1 MRPLTRT
8 TLLAALLPLFSP
20 LTWGLGL
27 GEITMKSHLN
37 EPLQAEIELLD
48 VKNLTSDDIKIRLAT
63 QQDFDLIGVDRA
75 YFLTNIT
82 FNIVVSGEDSRII
95 LTTDQPLLEPF
106 LDFLVETRWPA
117 GRLLRSYTVLVDLP
131 ERASAERVSSYAQI
145 AASKSEPQDA
155 AEDDE
160 PAQLVPAPTPPSQR
174 PPARS
179 YDKNAEGQ
187 PRAGGQYLVQARDTL
202 WEIAASARPE
212 NATLEQTMIA
222 TAAMNGDAFVGGNIN
237 GLKAGYVL
245 QLPSDD
251 EILTTKSEARQ
262 RVVEQNQDWAAGIRR
277 SPALRVVADNEFE
290 DLPSESNAEARY
302 AQVGSSSSA
311 DEKSEDDASLSD
323 ASAPTELASA
333 QMSANGAASE
343 VENVI
348 DSDVESDA
356 ESDAESADTAGTRA
370 NLDLAAIEA
379 RLSRLSEQVTDLR
392 QLVTVKDEQI
402 AALQAQIEQRE
413 VMAAQVAQKES
424 ERSSMNEL
432 AGLPWW
438 VFAFGGVLL
447 ISVAGVL
454 FARRGTKLSVA
465 TGVSAP
471 LTVPAAPAEPVR
483 PLKADLPREVTASSA
498 SESQNGERGYGKD
511 LHNDYLEET
520 VIADALAEADIYV
533 AYGRY
538 QQALDLL
545 ERASKADP
553 TSPAPYLKRIKIYL
567 QHDRRAEAEALVKT
581 IEQTHDMDAVQ
592 QALAL
597 LDHNAPS
604 TSGIDLGEL
613 VDVTSGVE
621 TGGPIEAGSAADRA
635 VSPLTSTGTS
645 AIANSGLEPVEFD
658 LVDEQPHDLVTP
670 DLSALA
676 NSHEQDRHVDQALDL
691 DLGIDTSA
699 DVAAKTPRGPEDD
712 ASTNTQLGA
721 DWGDLGDV
729 NLTIDDNAL
738 PPELAAV
745 LGMDTPPPFEDPDD
759 DSELGLIYASDTN
772 PIETKLDL
780 ARAYI
785 DMSDEEGARPV
796 LEEVINEGDPQQQAE
811 ARELLLRIE

>member
-1 MRPLTRT
+1 MRSFTRT
-8 TLLAALLPLFSP
+8 TLIAALLPLFSP

-48 VKNLTSDDIKIRLAT
+48 VQNLTSDDIKIRLAT

-75 YFLTNIT
+75 YFLTNIQ
-82 FNIVVSGEDSRII
+82 FNIVVSGDDSRII

-145 AASKSEPQDA
+145 AASESETQDA
-155 AEDDE
+155 AEEDE
-160 PAQLVPAPTPPSQR
+160 PAQLVSAPTPPSQR
-174 PPARS
+174 PRARS

-202 WEIAASARPE
+202 WEIAVSARPE

-222 TAAMNGDAFVGGNIN
+222 IAAMNGDAFAGGNIN
-237 GLKAGYVL
+237 GLRAGYVL

-251 EILTTKSEARQ
+251 EILTTISEARQ

-290 DLPSESNAEARY
+290 DLSSENGAEARD

-311 DEKSEDDASLSD
+311 DREFEDDASLPD
-323 ASAPTELASA
+323 ASAPTELAIA
-333 QMSANGAASE
+333 QMSASGAANE
-343 VENVI
+343 VESAI
-348 DSDVESDA
+348 ESDVESDVG
-356 ESDAESADTAGTRA
+356 SDVGSVESADAAGTRA

-379 RLSRLSEQVTDLR
+379 RLSRLGEQVTDLR
-392 QLVTVKDEQI
+392 QLVTLKDEQI

-413 VMAAQVAQKES
+413 VMAAQAAQKES

-447 ISVAGVL
+447 ISVGGVF

-471 LTVPAAPAEPVR
+471 LAVPAAPAEPIQ
-483 PLKADLPREVTASSA
+483 PLKADLPDEIIVPSTN
-498 SESQNGERGYGKD
+498 ESQNEERGYGKD
-511 LHNDYLEET
+511 LHNDYLEVT
-520 VIADALAEADIYV
+520 VISDALAEAEIYV

-553 TSPAPYLKRIKIYL
+553 KNPAPYLKRIKIFL

-581 IEQTHDMDAVQ
+581 IEQTHDTKAVQ

-597 LDHNAPS
+597 LEHNAPS

-613 VDVTSGVE
+613 ADDTSGVE
-621 TGGPIEAGSAADRA
+621 TGGPITGD
-635 VSPLTSTGTS
+635 PIKGGFTGTPQEPE
-645 AIANSGLEPVEFD
+645 AN
-658 LVDEQPHDLVTP
+658 
-670 DLSALA
+670 
-676 NSHEQDRHVDQALDL
+676 
-691 DLGIDTSA
+691 
-699 DVAAKTPRGPEDD
+699 
-712 ASTNTQLGA
+712 ASTDTQLGA
-721 DWGDLGDV
+721 DWGDLGDA
-729 NLTIDDNAL
+729 NLTIDDNTL

-745 LGMDTPPPFEDPDD
+745 LGMDTPPPFEETDD
-759 DSELGLIYASDTN
+759 ESELGLIYASDTN

-785 DMSDEEGARPV
+785 DMGDEEGARPV
-796 LEEVINEGDPQQQAE
+796 LDEVANEGDLQQQAE

>member
-1 MRPLTRT
+1 
-8 TLLAALLPLFSP
+8 
-20 LTWGLGL
+20 
-27 GEITMKSHLN
+27 MKSHLN

-48 VKNLTSDDIKIRLAT
+48 VQNLTSDDIKIRLAT

-75 YFLTNIT
+75 YFLTNIQ
-82 FNIVVSGEDSRII
+82 FNIVVSGDDSRII

-145 AASKSEPQDA
+145 AASESETQDA
-155 AEDDE
+155 AEEDE
-160 PAQLVPAPTPPSQR
+160 PAQLVSAPTPPSQR
-174 PPARS
+174 SPARS

-202 WEIAASARPE
+202 WEIAVSARPE

-222 TAAMNGDAFVGGNIN
+222 TAAMNGDAFAGGNIN
-237 GLKAGYVL
+237 GLRAGYVL

-251 EILTTKSEARQ
+251 EILTTISEARQ

-290 DLPSESNAEARY
+290 DLSSENGAEARD

-311 DEKSEDDASLSD
+311 DREFEDDASLPD

-333 QMSANGAASE
+333 QMSASGAANE
-343 VENVI
+343 VESVI
-348 DSDVESDA
+348 ESDVESDVG
-356 ESDAESADTAGTRA
+356 SDVGSVESADAAGTRA

-379 RLSRLSEQVTDLR
+379 RLSRLGEQVTDLR
-392 QLVTVKDEQI
+392 QLVTLKDEQI

-413 VMAAQVAQKES
+413 VMAAQAAQKES

-447 ISVAGVL
+447 ISVGGVF
-454 FARRGTKLSVA
+454 FARRGTKLTVA

-471 LTVPAAPAEPVR
+471 LAVPAAPAEPIQ
-483 PLKADLPREVTASSA
+483 PLKADLPDEIIVPSTN
-498 SESQNGERGYGKD
+498 ESQNGERGYGKD
-511 LHNDYLEET
+511 LHNDYLEVT
-520 VIADALAEADIYV
+520 VISDALAEAEIYV

-553 TSPAPYLKRIKIYL
+553 KNPAPYLKRIKIYL
-567 QHDRRAEAEALVKT
+567 QHDRRAEAEALVKA
-581 IEQTHDMDAVQ
+581 IEQTHDTKAVQ

-597 LDHNAPS
+597 LEHNAPS
-604 TSGIDLGEL
+604 TSGIDLGDL
-613 VDVTSGVE
+613 ADDTSGVE
-621 TGGPIEAGSAADRA
+621 TGGPIKGD
-635 VSPLTSTGTS
+635 PIQGGFTGTPQEPE
-645 AIANSGLEPVEFD
+645 AN
-658 LVDEQPHDLVTP
+658 
-670 DLSALA
+670 
-676 NSHEQDRHVDQALDL
+676 
-691 DLGIDTSA
+691 
-699 DVAAKTPRGPEDD
+699 
-712 ASTNTQLGA
+712 ASTDTQLGA
-721 DWGDLGDV
+721 DWGDLGDA
-729 NLTIDDNAL
+729 NLTIDDNTL

-745 LGMDTPPPFEDPDD
+745 LGMDTPPPFEETDD
-759 DSELGLIYASDTN
+759 ESELGLIYASDTN

-785 DMSDEEGARPV
+785 DMGDEEGARPV
-796 LEEVINEGDPQQQAE
+796 LDEVANEGDLQQQAE

>member
-1 MRPLTRT
+1 MRSFTRT
-8 TLLAALLPLFSP
+8 TLIAALLPLFSP

-48 VKNLTSDDIKIRLAT
+48 VQNLTSDDIKIRLAT

-75 YFLTNIT
+75 YFLTNIQ
-82 FNIVVSGEDSRII
+82 FNIVVSGDDSRII

-145 AASKSEPQDA
+145 AASESETQDA
-155 AEDDE
+155 AEEDE
-160 PAQLVPAPTPPSQR
+160 PAQLVSAPTSPSQR
-174 PPARS
+174 SPARS

-202 WEIAASARPE
+202 WEIAVSARPE

-222 TAAMNGDAFVGGNIN
+222 TAAMNGDAFAGGNIN
-237 GLKAGYVL
+237 GLRAGYVL

-251 EILTTKSEARQ
+251 EILTTISEARQ

-290 DLPSESNAEARY
+290 DLSSENGAEARDT
-302 AQVGSSSSA
+302 QVGSSSSA
-311 DEKSEDDASLSD
+311 DREFEDDASLPD

-333 QMSANGAASE
+333 QMSASGAANE
-343 VENVI
+343 VESAI
-348 DSDVESDA
+348 ESDVESA
-356 ESDAESADTAGTRA
+356 VGSDVGSVESADAAGTRA

-379 RLSRLSEQVTDLR
+379 RLSRLGEQVTDLR

-413 VMAAQVAQKES
+413 VMAAQAAQKES
-424 ERSSMNEL
+424 ERSSINEL

-447 ISVAGVL
+447 ISVGGVF
-454 FARRGTKLSVA
+454 FARRGTKLTVA

-471 LTVPAAPAEPVR
+471 LAVPAAPAEPIQ
-483 PLKADLPREVTASSA
+483 PLKADLPDELIVPSTN
-498 SESQNGERGYGKD
+498 ESQNGEREYGKD
-511 LHNDYLEET
+511 LHNDYLEVT
-520 VIADALAEADIYV
+520 VISDALAEAEIYV

-553 TSPAPYLKRIKIYL
+553 KNPAPYLKRIKIYL

-581 IEQTHDMDAVQ
+581 IEQTHDTKAVQ

-597 LDHNAPS
+597 LEHNAPS
-604 TSGIDLGEL
+604 TSGIDLGDL
-613 VDVTSGVE
+613 ADDTSGVE
-621 TGGPIEAGSAADRA
+621 TGGPIKGD
-635 VSPLTSTGTS
+635 PIKGGFTGTPQEPE
-645 AIANSGLEPVEFD
+645 ANAF
-658 LVDEQPHDLVTP
+658 T
-670 DLSALA
+670 
-676 NSHEQDRHVDQALDL
+676 
-691 DLGIDTSA
+691 
-699 DVAAKTPRGPEDD
+699 D
-712 ASTNTQLGA
+712 AQLGA
-721 DWGDLGDV
+721 DWGDLGDA
-729 NLTIDDNAL
+729 NLTIDDNTL

-745 LGMDTPPPFEDPDD
+745 LGMDTPPPFEETDD
-759 DSELGLIYASDTN
+759 ESELGLIYASDTN

-785 DMSDEEGARPV
+785 DMGDEEGARPV
-796 LEEVINEGDPQQQAE
+796 LDEVVNEGDLQQQAE

>member
-1 MRPLTRT
+1 MRPFTRT
-8 TLLAALLPLFSP
+8 TLIAALLPLFSP

-48 VKNLTSDDIKIRLAT
+48 VQNLTSDDIKIRLAT

-75 YFLTNIT
+75 YFLTNIQ
-82 FNIVVSGEDSRII
+82 FNIVVSGDDSRII

-145 AASKSEPQDA
+145 AASESEIQDA
-155 AEDDE
+155 AEEDE
-160 PAQLVPAPTPPSQR
+160 PAQLVSAPTPPSQR
-174 PPARS
+174 SPARS

-202 WEIAASARPE
+202 WEIAVSARPE

-222 TAAMNGDAFVGGNIN
+222 TAAMNGDAFAGGNIN
-237 GLKAGYVL
+237 GLRAGYVL

-251 EILTTKSEARQ
+251 EILTTISEARQ

-290 DLPSESNAEARY
+290 DLSSENGAEARD

-311 DEKSEDDASLSD
+311 DREFEDDASLPD

-333 QMSANGAASE
+333 QMSASVAANE
-343 VENVI
+343 VESAIESGVE
-348 DSDVESDA
+348 SDVESDVG
-356 ESDAESADTAGTRA
+356 SDVGSVESADAAGTRA

-379 RLSRLSEQVTDLR
+379 RLSRLGEQVTDLR
-392 QLVTVKDEQI
+392 QLVTLKDEQI

-413 VMAAQVAQKES
+413 VMAAQAAQKES

-447 ISVAGVL
+447 ISVGGVF
-454 FARRGTKLSVA
+454 FARRGTKLTVA

-471 LTVPAAPAEPVR
+471 LAVPAAPAEPIQ
-483 PLKADLPREVTASSA
+483 PLKADLPDEIIVPSTN
-498 SESQNGERGYGKD
+498 ESQNGERGYGKD
-511 LHNDYLEET
+511 LHNDYLEVT
-520 VIADALAEADIYV
+520 VISDALAEAEIYV

-553 TSPAPYLKRIKIYL
+553 KNPAPYLKRIKIYL

-581 IEQTHDMDAVQ
+581 IEQTHDTKAVQ

-597 LDHNAPS
+597 LEHNAPS
-604 TSGIDLGEL
+604 TSGIDLGDL
-613 VDVTSGVE
+613 ADDTSGVE
-621 TGGPIEAGSAADRA
+621 TGGPIKGD
-635 VSPLTSTGTS
+635 PIKGGFTGTPQEPE
-645 AIANSGLEPVEFD
+645 AN
-658 LVDEQPHDLVTP
+658 
-670 DLSALA
+670 
-676 NSHEQDRHVDQALDL
+676 
-691 DLGIDTSA
+691 
-699 DVAAKTPRGPEDD
+699 
-712 ASTNTQLGA
+712 ASTDTQLGA
-721 DWGDLGDV
+721 DWGDLGDA
-729 NLTIDDNAL
+729 NLTIDDNTL

-745 LGMDTPPPFEDPDD
+745 LGMDTPPPFEDTDD
-759 DSELGLIYASDTN
+759 ESELGLIYASDTN

-785 DMSDEEGARPV
+785 DMGDEEGARPV
-796 LEEVINEGDPQQQAE
+796 LDEVANEGDLQQQAE

>member
-1 MRPLTRT
+1 MRPFTRT
-8 TLLAALLPLFSP
+8 TLIAALLPLFSP

-48 VKNLTSDDIKIRLAT
+48 VQNLTSDDIKIRLAT

-75 YFLTNIT
+75 YFLTNIQ
-82 FNIVVSGEDSRII
+82 FNIVVSGDDSRII

-145 AASKSEPQDA
+145 AASESEIQDA
-155 AEDDE
+155 AEEDE
-160 PAQLVPAPTPPSQR
+160 PAQLVSAPTPPSQR
-174 PPARS
+174 SPARS

-202 WEIAASARPE
+202 WEIAVSARPE

-222 TAAMNGDAFVGGNIN
+222 TAAMNGDAFAGGNIN
-237 GLKAGYVL
+237 GLRAGYVL

-251 EILTTKSEARQ
+251 EILTTISEARQ

-290 DLPSESNAEARY
+290 DLSSENGAEARD

-311 DEKSEDDASLSD
+311 DREFEDDASLPD

-333 QMSANGAASE
+333 QMSASGAANE
-343 VENVI
+343 VKSAIESGVESNVG
-348 DSDVESDA
+348 SDVGSV
-356 ESDAESADTAGTRA
+356 ESADAAGTRA

-379 RLSRLSEQVTDLR
+379 RLSRLGEQVTDLR
-392 QLVTVKDEQI
+392 QLVTLKDEQI

-413 VMAAQVAQKES
+413 VMAAQAAQKES

-447 ISVAGVL
+447 ISVGGVF
-454 FARRGTKLSVA
+454 FARRGTKLTVA

-471 LTVPAAPAEPVR
+471 LAVPAAPAEPIQ
-483 PLKADLPREVTASSA
+483 PLKADLPDEIIVPSTN
-498 SESQNGERGYGKD
+498 ESQNGERGYGKD
-511 LHNDYLEET
+511 LHNDYLEVT
-520 VIADALAEADIYV
+520 VISDALAEAEIYV

-553 TSPAPYLKRIKIYL
+553 KNPAPYLKRIKIYL

-581 IEQTHDMDAVQ
+581 IEQTHDTKAVQ

-597 LDHNAPS
+597 LEHNAPS
-604 TSGIDLGEL
+604 TSGIDLGDL
-613 VDVTSGVE
+613 ADDTSGVE
-621 TGGPIEAGSAADRA
+621 TGGPIKGD
-635 VSPLTSTGTS
+635 PIKGGFTGTPQEPE
-645 AIANSGLEPVEFD
+645 AN
-658 LVDEQPHDLVTP
+658 
-670 DLSALA
+670 
-676 NSHEQDRHVDQALDL
+676 
-691 DLGIDTSA
+691 
-699 DVAAKTPRGPEDD
+699 
-712 ASTNTQLGA
+712 ASTDTQLGA
-721 DWGDLGDV
+721 DWGDLGDA
-729 NLTIDDNAL
+729 NLTIDDNTL

-745 LGMDTPPPFEDPDD
+745 LGMDTPPPFEDTDD
-759 DSELGLIYASDTN
+759 ESELGLIYASDTN

-785 DMSDEEGARPV
+785 DMGDEEGARPV
-796 LEEVINEGDPQQQAE
+796 LDEVANEGDLQQQAE

>member
-1 MRPLTRT
+1 MRSFTRT
-8 TLLAALLPLFSP
+8 TLIAALLPLFSP

-48 VKNLTSDDIKIRLAT
+48 VQNLTSDDIKIRLAT

-75 YFLTNIT
+75 YFLTNIQ
-82 FNIVVSGEDSRII
+82 FNIVVSGDDSRII

-145 AASKSEPQDA
+145 AASESEIQDA
-155 AEDDE
+155 AEEDE
-160 PAQLVPAPTPPSQR
+160 PAQLVSAPTPPSQR
-174 PPARS
+174 SPARS

-202 WEIAASARPE
+202 WEIAVSARPE

-222 TAAMNGDAFVGGNIN
+222 TAAMNGDAFAGGNIN
-237 GLKAGYVL
+237 GLRAGYVL

-251 EILTTKSEARQ
+251 EILTTISEARQ

-290 DLPSESNAEARY
+290 DLSSENGAEARD

-311 DEKSEDDASLSD
+311 DREFKDDASLPD

-333 QMSANGAASE
+333 QMSASGAANE
-343 VENVI
+343 VESAI
-348 DSDVESDA
+348 ESGVESDVG
-356 ESDAESADTAGTRA
+356 SDVGSVESADAAGTRA

-379 RLSRLSEQVTDLR
+379 RLSRLGEQVTDLR

-413 VMAAQVAQKES
+413 VMAAQAAQKES

-447 ISVAGVL
+447 ISVGGVF
-454 FARRGTKLSVA
+454 FARRGTKLTVA

-471 LTVPAAPAEPVR
+471 LAVPAAPAEPIQ
-483 PLKADLPREVTASSA
+483 PLKADLPDEIIVPSTN
-498 SESQNGERGYGKD
+498 ESQSGERGYGKD
-511 LHNDYLEET
+511 LHNDYLEVT
-520 VIADALAEADIYV
+520 VISDALAEAEIYV

-553 TSPAPYLKRIKIYL
+553 KNPAPYLKRIKIYL

-581 IEQTHDMDAVQ
+581 IEQTHDTKAVQ

-597 LDHNAPS
+597 LEHNATS
-604 TSGIDLGEL
+604 TSGIDLGDL
-613 VDVTSGVE
+613 ADDTSGVE
-621 TGGPIEAGSAADRA
+621 TGGPIKGD
-635 VSPLTSTGTS
+635 PIKGGFTGTPQEPE
-645 AIANSGLEPVEFD
+645 AN
-658 LVDEQPHDLVTP
+658 
-670 DLSALA
+670 
-676 NSHEQDRHVDQALDL
+676 
-691 DLGIDTSA
+691 
-699 DVAAKTPRGPEDD
+699 
-712 ASTNTQLGA
+712 ASTDTQLGA
-721 DWGDLGDV
+721 DWGDLGDA
-729 NLTIDDNAL
+729 NLTIDDNTL

-745 LGMDTPPPFEDPDD
+745 LGMDTPPPFEETDD
-759 DSELGLIYASDTN
+759 ESELGLIYASDTN

-785 DMSDEEGARPV
+785 DMGDEEGARPV
-796 LEEVINEGDPQQQAE
+796 LDEVANEGDLQQQAE

>member
-1 MRPLTRT
+1 MRPFTRT
-8 TLLAALLPLFSP
+8 TLIAALLPLFSP

-48 VKNLTSDDIKIRLAT
+48 VQNLTSDDIKIRLAT

-75 YFLTNIT
+75 YFLTNIQ
-82 FNIVVSGEDSRII
+82 FNIVVSGDDSRII

-131 ERASAERVSSYAQI
+131 ERASAERVSSYAPI
-145 AASKSEPQDA
+145 AASESEIQDA
-155 AEDDE
+155 AEEDE
-160 PAQLVPAPTPPSQR
+160 PAQLVSAPTPPSQR
-174 PPARS
+174 SPARS

-202 WEIAASARPE
+202 WEIAVSARPE

-222 TAAMNGDAFVGGNIN
+222 TAAMNGDAFAGGNIN
-237 GLKAGYVL
+237 GLRAGYVL

-251 EILTTKSEARQ
+251 EILTTISEARQ

-290 DLPSESNAEARY
+290 DLSSENGAEARD

-311 DEKSEDDASLSD
+311 DREFEDDASLPD

-333 QMSANGAASE
+333 QMSASGAANE
-343 VENVI
+343 VESAIESGVE
-348 DSDVESDA
+348 SDVESDVG
-356 ESDAESADTAGTRA
+356 SDVGSVESADAAGTRA

-379 RLSRLSEQVTDLR
+379 RLSRLGEQVTDLR

-413 VMAAQVAQKES
+413 VMAAQAAQKES
-424 ERSSMNEL
+424 ERSSINEL

-447 ISVAGVL
+447 ISVGGVF
-454 FARRGTKLSVA
+454 FARRGTKLTVA

-471 LTVPAAPAEPVR
+471 LAVPAAPAEPIQ
-483 PLKADLPREVTASSA
+483 PLKADLPDEIIVPSTN
-498 SESQNGERGYGKD
+498 ESQNGERGYGKD
-511 LHNDYLEET
+511 LHNDYLEVT
-520 VIADALAEADIYV
+520 VISDALAEAEIYV

-545 ERASKADP
+545 ERASKADLKN
-553 TSPAPYLKRIKIYL
+553 PAPYLKRIKICL

-581 IEQTHDMDAVQ
+581 IEQTHDTEAVQ

-597 LDHNAPS
+597 LEHNAPS
-604 TSGIDLGEL
+604 TSGIDLGDL
-613 VDVTSGVE
+613 ADDTSGVE
-621 TGGPIEAGSAADRA
+621 TGGPIKGD
-635 VSPLTSTGTS
+635 PIKGGFTGTPQEPE
-645 AIANSGLEPVEFD
+645 AN
-658 LVDEQPHDLVTP
+658 
-670 DLSALA
+670 
-676 NSHEQDRHVDQALDL
+676 
-691 DLGIDTSA
+691 
-699 DVAAKTPRGPEDD
+699 
-712 ASTNTQLGA
+712 ASTDTQLGA
-721 DWGDLGDV
+721 DWGDLGDA
-729 NLTIDDNAL
+729 NLTIDDNTL

-745 LGMDTPPPFEDPDD
+745 LGMDTPPPFEETDD
-759 DSELGLIYASDTN
+759 ESELGLIYASDTN

-785 DMSDEEGARPV
+785 DMGDEEGARPV
-796 LEEVINEGDPQQQAE
+796 LDEVANEGDLQQQAE

>member
-1 MRPLTRT
+1 MRSFTRT
-8 TLLAALLPLFSP
+8 TLIAALLPLFSP
-20 LTWGLGL
+20 LTWALGL

-48 VKNLTSDDIKIRLAT
+48 VQNLTSDDIKIRLAT

-75 YFLTNIT
+75 YFLTNIQ
-82 FNIVVSGEDSRII
+82 FNIVVSGDDSRII

-145 AASKSEPQDA
+145 AASESETQDA
-155 AEDDE
+155 AEEDE
-160 PAQLVPAPTPPSQR
+160 PAQLVSAPTPPSQR
-174 PPARS
+174 PRARS

-202 WEIAASARPE
+202 WEIAVSARPE
-212 NATLEQTMIA
+212 NATVDQTMIA
-222 TAAMNGDAFVGGNIN
+222 TAAMNGDAFAGGNIN
-237 GLKAGYVL
+237 GLRAGYVL

-251 EILTTKSEARQ
+251 EILTTISEARQ

-277 SPALRVVADNEFE
+277 PPALRVVADNEFE
-290 DLPSESNAEARY
+290 DLSSENGVEARD

-311 DEKSEDDASLSD
+311 DREFKDDASLPD
-323 ASAPTELASA
+323 ANAPTELASA
-333 QMSANGAASE
+333 QMSASGAANE
-343 VENVI
+343 VESAIESGVE
-348 DSDVESDA
+348 SDVESDVG
-356 ESDAESADTAGTRA
+356 SVESADAAGTRA

-379 RLSRLSEQVTDLR
+379 RLSRLGEQVTDLR

-413 VMAAQVAQKES
+413 VMAAQAAQKES
-424 ERSSMNEL
+424 ERSSINEL

-447 ISVAGVL
+447 ISVGGL
-454 FARRGTKLSVA
+454 FFARRGTKLSVA

-471 LTVPAAPAEPVR
+471 LAVPAALAEPIQ
-483 PLKADLPREVTASSA
+483 PLKADLPDEIIVPSTN
-498 SESQNGERGYGKD
+498 ESQNGERGYGKD
-511 LHNDYLEET
+511 PHNDYLEVT
-520 VIADALAEADIYV
+520 VISDALAEAEIYV

-538 QQALDLL
+538 QQALELL

-553 TSPAPYLKRIKIYL
+553 KNPAPYLKRIKIYL

-581 IEQTHDMDAVQ
+581 IEQTHDTKAVQ

-597 LDHNAPS
+597 LEHNAPS
-604 TSGIDLGEL
+604 TSGIDLGDL
-613 VDVTSGVE
+613 ADDTSGVE
-621 TGGPIEAGSAADRA
+621 TGGPITGD
-635 VSPLTSTGTS
+635 PIKGDPIKGGFTGTPQEPE
-645 AIANSGLEPVEFD
+645 AN
-658 LVDEQPHDLVTP
+658 
-670 DLSALA
+670 
-676 NSHEQDRHVDQALDL
+676 
-691 DLGIDTSA
+691 
-699 DVAAKTPRGPEDD
+699 
-712 ASTNTQLGA
+712 ASTDTQLGA
-721 DWGDLGDV
+721 DWGDLGDA
-729 NLTIDDNAL
+729 NLTIDDNTL

-745 LGMDTPPPFEDPDD
+745 LGMDTPPPFEETDD
-759 DSELGLIYASDTN
+759 ESELGLIYASDTN

-785 DMSDEEGARPV
+785 DMGDEEGARPV
-796 LEEVINEGDPQQQAE
+796 LDEVANEGDLQQQAE

>member
-8 TLLAALLPLFSP
+8 TLFAALLPLFSP

-174 PPARS
+174 RPARS

-290 DLPSESNAEARY
+290 DLSSESDAGARY
-302 AQVGSSSSA
+302 AQGGSSSSA
-311 DEKSEDDASLSD
+311 DRESEDDASRSD

-333 QMSANGAASE
+333 QMSASGAASE

-356 ESDAESADTAGTRA
+356 ESADTAGIRA

-402 AALQAQIEQRE
+402 AALQAQIEQKE
-413 VMAAQVAQKES
+413 YMAAQAAQKES

-447 ISVAGVL
+447 ISVGGVF
-454 FARRGTKLSVA
+454 FARRGTKLTVP

-471 LTVPAAPAEPVR
+471 LAVPAAPAEPIQ
-483 PLKADLPREVTASSA
+483 PLKADLPREVMAPSA
-498 SESQNGERGYGKD
+498 NESQNGERGYGKD
-511 LHNDYLEET
+511 LHNDYVEET
-520 VIADALAEADIYV
+520 VISDALAEADIYV

-581 IEQTHDMDAVQ
+581 IEQTHDTEAVQ

-613 VDVTSGVE
+613 ADETRGVE
-621 TGGPIEAGSAADRA
+621 TSGPMKAGFTADRA
-635 VSPLTSTGTS
+635 VSPLTSTEAS
-645 AIANSGLEPVEFD
+645 AMADSGLEPVEFD

-691 DLGIDTSA
+691 ELGIDTSA
-699 DVAAKTPRGPEDD
+699 DVAAETPREPEDN
-712 ASTNTQLGA
+712 ASTDTQLGA

-745 LGMDTPPPFEDPDD
+745 LGMDTPPPFEEPDD

-785 DMSDEEGARPV
+785 DMGDEEGARPV
-796 LEEVINEGDPQQQAE
+796 LEEVINEGDLQQQAE

>member
-1 MRPLTRT
+1 MRSFTRT
-8 TLLAALLPLFSP
+8 TLIAALLPLFSP

-48 VKNLTSDDIKIRLAT
+48 VQNLTSDDIKIRLAT

-75 YFLTNIT
+75 YFLTNIQ
-82 FNIVVSGEDSRII
+82 FNIVVSGDDSRII

-145 AASKSEPQDA
+145 AASESEIQDA
-155 AEDDE
+155 AEEDE
-160 PAQLVPAPTPPSQR
+160 PAQLVSAPTPPSQR
-174 PPARS
+174 SPARS

-202 WEIAASARPE
+202 REIAVSARPE

-222 TAAMNGDAFVGGNIN
+222 TAAMNGDAFAGGNIN
-237 GLKAGYVL
+237 GLRAGYVL

-290 DLPSESNAEARY
+290 DLSSENGAEARD

-311 DEKSEDDASLSD
+311 DREFKDDASLPD

-333 QMSANGAASE
+333 QMSASGAANE
-343 VENVI
+343 VESAI
-348 DSDVESDA
+348 ESGVESDVG
-356 ESDAESADTAGTRA
+356 SDVGSVESADAAGTRA

-379 RLSRLSEQVTDLR
+379 RLSRLGEQVTDLR
-392 QLVTVKDEQI
+392 QLVTLKDEQI

-413 VMAAQVAQKES
+413 VMAAQAAQKES

-447 ISVAGVL
+447 ISVGGVF
-454 FARRGTKLSVA
+454 FARRGTKLTVA

-471 LTVPAAPAEPVR
+471 LAVPAAPAEPIQ
-483 PLKADLPREVTASSA
+483 PLKADLPDEIIVPSTN
-498 SESQNGERGYGKD
+498 ESQNGERGYGKD
-511 LHNDYLEET
+511 LHNDYLEVT
-520 VIADALAEADIYV
+520 VISDALAEAEIYV

-553 TSPAPYLKRIKIYL
+553 KNPAPYLKRIKIYL

-581 IEQTHDMDAVQ
+581 IEQTHDTKAVQ

-597 LDHNAPS
+597 LEHNAPS
-604 TSGIDLGEL
+604 TSGIDLGDL
-613 VDVTSGVE
+613 ADDTSGVE
-621 TGGPIEAGSAADRA
+621 TGGPIKGD
-635 VSPLTSTGTS
+635 PIKGGFTGTPQEPE
-645 AIANSGLEPVEFD
+645 AN
-658 LVDEQPHDLVTP
+658 
-670 DLSALA
+670 
-676 NSHEQDRHVDQALDL
+676 
-691 DLGIDTSA
+691 
-699 DVAAKTPRGPEDD
+699 
-712 ASTNTQLGA
+712 ASTDTQLGA
-721 DWGDLGDV
+721 DWGDLGDA
-729 NLTIDDNAL
+729 NLTIDDNTL

-745 LGMDTPPPFEDPDD
+745 LGMDTPPPFEETDD
-759 DSELGLIYASDTN
+759 ESELGLIYASDTN

-785 DMSDEEGARPV
+785 DMGDEEGARPV
-796 LEEVINEGDPQQQAE
+796 LDEVANEGDLQQQAE

>member
-1 MRPLTRT
+1 MRPFTRT
-8 TLLAALLPLFSP
+8 TLIAALLPLFSP

-48 VKNLTSDDIKIRLAT
+48 VQNLTSDDIKIRLAT

-75 YFLTNIT
+75 YFLTNIQ
-82 FNIVVSGEDSRII
+82 FNIVVSGDDSRII

-145 AASKSEPQDA
+145 AASESEIQDA
-155 AEDDE
+155 AEEDE
-160 PAQLVPAPTPPSQR
+160 PAQLVSAPTPPSQR
-174 PPARS
+174 SPARS

-202 WEIAASARPE
+202 WEIAVSARPE

-222 TAAMNGDAFVGGNIN
+222 TAAMNGDAFAGGNIN
-237 GLKAGYVL
+237 GLRAGYVL

-251 EILTTKSEARQ
+251 EILTTISEARQ

-290 DLPSESNAEARY
+290 DLSSENGAEARD

-311 DEKSEDDASLSD
+311 DREFEDDASLPD

-333 QMSANGAASE
+333 QMSASGAANE
-343 VENVI
+343 VESAI
-348 DSDVESDA
+348 ESGVESDVG
-356 ESDAESADTAGTRA
+356 SVESADAAGTRA

-379 RLSRLSEQVTDLR
+379 RLSRLGEQVTDLR
-392 QLVTVKDEQI
+392 QLVTLKDEQI

-413 VMAAQVAQKES
+413 VMAAQAAQKES

-447 ISVAGVL
+447 ISVGGVF
-454 FARRGTKLSVA
+454 FARRGTKLTVA

-471 LTVPAAPAEPVR
+471 LAVPAAPAEPIQ
-483 PLKADLPREVTASSA
+483 PLKADLPDEIIVPSTN
-498 SESQNGERGYGKD
+498 ESQNGERGYGKD
-511 LHNDYLEET
+511 LHNDYLEVT
-520 VIADALAEADIYV
+520 VISDALAEAEIYV

-553 TSPAPYLKRIKIYL
+553 KNPAPYLKRIKIYL

-581 IEQTHDMDAVQ
+581 IEQTHDTKAVQ

-597 LDHNAPS
+597 LEHNAPS
-604 TSGIDLGEL
+604 TSGIDLGDL
-613 VDVTSGVE
+613 ADDTSGVE
-621 TGGPIEAGSAADRA
+621 TGGPIKGD
-635 VSPLTSTGTS
+635 PIKGGFTGTPQEPE
-645 AIANSGLEPVEFD
+645 AN
-658 LVDEQPHDLVTP
+658 
-670 DLSALA
+670 
-676 NSHEQDRHVDQALDL
+676 
-691 DLGIDTSA
+691 
-699 DVAAKTPRGPEDD
+699 
-712 ASTNTQLGA
+712 ASTDTQLGA
-721 DWGDLGDV
+721 DWGDLGDA
-729 NLTIDDNAL
+729 NLTIDDNTL

-745 LGMDTPPPFEDPDD
+745 LGMDTPPPFEDTDD
-759 DSELGLIYASDTN
+759 ESELGLIYASDTN

-785 DMSDEEGARPV
+785 DMGDEEGARPV
-796 LEEVINEGDPQQQAE
+796 LDEVANEGDLQQQAE